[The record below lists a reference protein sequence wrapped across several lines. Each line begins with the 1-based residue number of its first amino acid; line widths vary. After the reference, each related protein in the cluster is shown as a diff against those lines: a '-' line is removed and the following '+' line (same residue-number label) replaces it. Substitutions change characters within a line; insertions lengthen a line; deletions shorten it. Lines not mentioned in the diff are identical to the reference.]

1 MAVNTAT
8 SPYWSTT
15 ATFPQFARLDRDLTV
30 DVAIVGG
37 GITGLT
43 AAYLLARD
51 GRRVAVLER
60 DRCALADTGHT
71 SAHVTMVTD
80 ARISDLAARL
90 GRSHAQA
97 VWDAGLAAV
106 GQIDAIV
113 RANDLDAD
121 FAWVDGYLHAPV
133 EALTEGIRTGFFCG
147 AVISLFAI
155 VAGIFVKKPPA
166 NPEMQGFG
174 GH

>member
-37 GITGLT
+37 GITGRT

-71 SAHVTMVTD
+71 SAHVTME
-80 ARISDLAARL
+80 R
-90 GRSHAQA
+90 
-97 VWDAGLAAV
+97 
-106 GQIDAIV
+106 V
-113 RANDLDAD
+113 R
-121 FAWVDGYLHAPV
+121 
-133 EALTEGIRTGFFCG
+133 
-147 AVISLFAI
+147 
-155 VAGIFVKKPPA
+155 
-166 NPEMQGFG
+166 
-174 GH
+174 